1 MENQSSDKALLGL
14 KYDGCKD
21 SEHFSPDLV
30 NVLLNKTTRVKT
42 KNNCSISAVRGS
54 RCRNQSSGLDGKKL
68 VNQPADLNIKLS
80 FYHSLLGLGSKVVGK
95 RAMDSLCYNI
105 SLYGNATGGNET
117 STHLSS
123 SFQVQ
128 RAFKVF
134 FLVLIALANIIGN
147 SSICVVAFKDRHLRV
162 TVRNYV
168 VASLALSDLLAI
180 QIMVFQ
186 GLTYYNIGKEPFFCD
201 LIGRMFGC
209 LLYISNLHLFTL
221 SMDRYI
227 AIFYPLRYRF
237 LVTPKRTAVILLTIW
252 TVPVFSVHILPAV
265 ISGLRGFSS
274 FYGCTEQGLIEVN
287 DRTNQLHMCMNVAVL
302 FFFPL
307 LVMMVAYYRISKIA
321 WYQANRVGVAIQSVV
336 RVFGG
341 RLPRARERKWAKTLG
356 KLLNNI
362 TGLLVSCLFGA
373 QFVKGLRSNHAE
385 C

>member
-1 MENQSSDKALLGL
+1 
-14 KYDGCKD
+14 
-21 SEHFSPDLV
+21 
-30 NVLLNKTTRVKT
+30 
-42 KNNCSISAVRGS
+42 
-54 RCRNQSSGLDGKKL
+54 
-68 VNQPADLNIKLS
+68 
-80 FYHSLLGLGSKVVGK
+80 
-95 RAMDSLCYNI
+95 MDSLCYNI

-117 STHLSS
+117 STYLSS

-274 FYGCTEQGLIEVN
+274 FYGCTEQGFIEVN

-302 FFFPL
+302 FFLPL

-341 RLPRARERKWAKTLG
+341 RLPRARERKWAKTLAIVIG
-356 KLLNNI
+356 AFLCCYLPMVVASLVYMYSGGTTNYTLTKTLEILMFLTYLNTVLNPLI
-362 TGLLVSCLFGA
+362 YS
-373 QFVKGLRSNHAE
+373 LRSHEYRRAFNKICGRCFKDLDSNNNRWSRANYVTQE
-385 C
+385 LESQTVSTLNTSLRKDSISC